1 MVQAFSIADTL
12 VAGVGEFVN
21 SNDLEK
27 IMSNLFEIVAQ
38 PRSDKGK
45 GASRRLR
52 HTGQVPGIV
61 YGAHQDPE
69 MISVGHNEL
78 FLHLEHEAFYSHILT
93 LKVDGN
99 EQQVILKDLQRHPA
113 KPFINHVDFLR
124 VSADEKIKT
133 HVPVHFINE
142 DIAPG
147 VKMGGAASHHIID
160 LEVSCLPAD
169 LPEYIEVDMDGMEIG
184 DIVLMSG
191 VKLPSGV
198 ELPALASGAAEL
210 DLPVVSVH
218 GAHSADEEDE
228 EPAVEGGEAEGEE

>member
-1 MVQAFSIADTL
+1 
-12 VAGVGEFVN
+12 
-21 SNDLEK
+21 
-27 IMSNLFEIVAQ
+27 MSNLFEIVAQ

-113 KPFINHVDFLR
+113 KPFINH
-124 VSADEKIKT
+124 
-133 HVPVHFINE
+133 
-142 DIAPG
+142 
-147 VKMGGAASHHIID
+147 
-160 LEVSCLPAD
+160 
-169 LPEYIEVDMDGMEIG
+169 
-184 DIVLMSG
+184 
-191 VKLPSGV
+191 
-198 ELPALASGAAEL
+198 
-210 DLPVVSVH
+210 
-218 GAHSADEEDE
+218 
-228 EPAVEGGEAEGEE
+228 